1 MVNWDT
7 INSGDLEYA
16 LRAFNHGIRKKEYE
30 ELFRHPFYKKKFKY
44 KGELRYLIVGKA
56 HGRYILAIA
65 TPRKGKLRIFSGREA
80 SEEHKSFYMGKY
92 QK

>member
-1 MVNWDT
+1 MVNWDN
-7 INSGDLEYA
+7 IKSEELEYA
-16 LRAFNHGIRKKEYE
+16 LRAFNHGIRKQEYE

-56 HGRYILAIA
+56 FGIYILAIA
-65 TPRKGKLRIFSGREA
+65 TPRRGKLRIFSGREA
-80 SEEHKSFYMGKY
+80 SEGHKSFYRGKY

>member
-1 MVNWDT
+1 MVNWDN
-7 INSGDLEYA
+7 IKPVDLEYA
-16 LRAFNHGIRKKEYE
+16 LRAFDHGIRKEEYE

-44 KGELRYLIVGKA
+44 KGELRYLIVGKT

-65 TPRKGKLRIFSGREA
+65 TPRRGKLRIFSGREA
-80 SEEHKSFYMGKY
+80 SEEHKSFYRSKY

>member
-1 MVNWDT
+1 MVNWNN
-7 INSGDLEYA
+7 IKPEELEYA
-16 LRAFNHGIRKKEYE
+16 LRAFNHGIRKQEYE

-56 HGRYILAIA
+56 CGRYILAIA

-80 SEEHKSFYMGKY
+80 SEEHKSFYRGKY

>member
-7 INSGDLEYA
+7 IKSGDMEYA
-16 LRAFNHGIRKKEYE
+16 LRAFNHGIRKQEYE

-56 HGRYILAIA
+56 YGKYVMAIA
-65 TPRKGKLRIFSGREA
+65 TLRRGKLRIFSGREA
-80 SEEHKSFYMGKY
+80 SEEHKSFYRSKY

>member
-1 MVNWDT
+1 MVKWDN
-7 INSGDLEYA
+7 IKPEYLEYA
-16 LRAFNHGIRKKEYE
+16 SRAFSHGITKEEYD

-65 TPRKGKLRIFSGREA
+65 APSSGKLRIFSGREA
-80 SEEHKSFYMGKY
+80 SEEYKSFYRSKY

>member
-7 INSGDLEYA
+7 INSGGLEYA
-16 LRAFNHGIRKKEYE
+16 LRAFKHGIRKQEYE

-44 KGELRYLIVGKA
+44 KGELRYIIVGKA
-56 HGRYILAIA
+56 FGRYILAIA
-65 TPRKGKLRIFSGREA
+65 TPRKDKIRIFSGREA
-80 SEEHKSFYMGKY
+80 SEEHKTFYRSKY